1 MLQLQQQCTTS
12 IYYNAYCNVCIV
24 VKDVMCTTAAV
35 EALYLHVINGH
46 STTSGRNRDAHLL
59 KKHTIWP
66 PKLHSCYTCV
76 EPRST
81 D

>member
-35 EALYLHVINGH
+35 EALYYHVINGH
-46 STTSGRNRDAHLL
+46 SKTSGRNIDANTEKTHS
-59 KKHTIWP
+59 TWP
-66 PKLHSCYTCV
+66 PKEHSC
-76 EPRST
+76 
-81 D
+81 